1 MKEKGGRKGG
11 REEKR
16 EERKERREIEKEI
29 FKFHED
35 VHPLFSSRRADCH
48 KILKY

>member
-16 EERKERREIEKEI
+16 EERREIEKEI
-29 FKFHED
+29 FNFHED

>member
-1 MKEKGGRKGG
+1 MKEKGGRKRGKEG
-11 REEKR
+11 RKKR
-16 EERKERREIEKEI
+16 EKEI
-29 FKFHED
+29 FNFHED